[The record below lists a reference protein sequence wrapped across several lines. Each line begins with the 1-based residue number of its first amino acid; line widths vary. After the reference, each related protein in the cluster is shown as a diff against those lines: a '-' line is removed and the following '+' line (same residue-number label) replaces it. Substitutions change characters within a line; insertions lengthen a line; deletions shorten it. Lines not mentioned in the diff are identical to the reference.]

1 MFYYVFY
8 STIPYSLEKCE
19 GGEEQ
24 KEENTIK
31 NTTILLLPKEDS

>member
-19 GGEEQ
+19 GGGEQ
-24 KEENTIK
+24 KEKNNIK
-31 NTTILLLPKEDS
+31 NTTILLLPKEDD